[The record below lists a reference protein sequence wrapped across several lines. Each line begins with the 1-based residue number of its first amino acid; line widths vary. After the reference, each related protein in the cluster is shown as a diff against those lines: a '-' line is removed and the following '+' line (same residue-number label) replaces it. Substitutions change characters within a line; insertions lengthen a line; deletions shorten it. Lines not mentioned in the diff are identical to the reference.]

1 MVYIKKKILKQKFPF
16 LEKTSQV
23 AMCPNI
29 GAQPRGVVWVSLSV
43 TSEQNGLIV
52 AAEWGL
58 ARGNLLTLQESTAGN
73 GHKTKGRGL
82 GMEVSPDTSLPEDHR
97 AQQS

>member
-29 GAQPRGVVWVSLSV
+29 GA
-43 TSEQNGLIV
+43 
-52 AAEWGL
+52 
-58 ARGNLLTLQESTAGN
+58 
-73 GHKTKGRGL
+73 
-82 GMEVSPDTSLPEDHR
+82 
-97 AQQS
+97 